1 MSLAQAF
8 LVGVCGKRLPF
19 LSNFYRFALDVKMAP
34 VGGAWSD
41 HVSKVEFSGFYRPH
55 IKMGFQI
62 LVLRYIKSICCSLK
76 LQLRFIKCN
85 LTVHQYFICKELL
98 LMRYPGTFFGRLQC
112 AGLGRHLKI
121 F

>member
-1 MSLAQAF
+1 
-8 LVGVCGKRLPF
+8 
-19 LSNFYRFALDVKMAP
+19 MAP

-98 LMRYPGTFFGRLQC
+98 LMRYQVLFLADYNVQGEED
-112 AGLGRHLKI
+112 I
-121 F
+121 

>member
-1 MSLAQAF
+1 
-8 LVGVCGKRLPF
+8 
-19 LSNFYRFALDVKMAP
+19 MAP
-34 VGGAWSD
+34 VGGESSD

-62 LVLRYIKSICCSLK
+62 LVVRYIKSICCSLK
-76 LQLRFIKCN
+76 LQLRFIKCI

-112 AGLGRHLKI
+112 EGEEDI
-121 F
+121 